1 MAITDGGRHAVAGT
15 EDRFGASLV
24 KMQHFEYK
32 LLRTIRN
39 DQQVR
44 TKYEIEW
51 QTPEQS
57 QKANQFLYEVLA
69 NRSTLQN
76 VTARTEIRPI
86 PAQWIHFM
94 QSLFKKE
101 GLHDYIQMAFCKYSK
116 EAWLSGIG

>member
-1 MAITDGGRHAVAGT
+1 M
-15 EDRFGASLV
+15 
-24 KMQHFEYK
+24 
-32 LLRTIRN
+32 LRTIRN
-39 DQQVR
+39 GQQVR

-101 GLHDYIQMAFCKYSK
+101 GLHDYIKMAFCKYSK
-116 EAWLSGIG
+116 DA